1 MPLVF
6 PQFGHPKKEMA
17 QHGFARTSEWDLTD
31 TVVDEDLV
39 RAVFHLTDSE
49 TTRQVW
55 PHRFLLSYTLS
66 LTGKALTTSLR
77 IQNVGP
83 EPFEAQALL
92 HTYLRLGAVDE
103 AGVHGLGKHVFI
115 DKVDPSPEGA
125 DLPVDGRDVAT
136 IEKVGGGALARV
148 CAVRVV
154 STSVESGRLVL
165 IQSPY
170 MSPRI
175 HTQQPPMFP
184 GD

>member
-6 PQFGHPKKEMA
+6 PQFGQPKKEMA

-39 RAVFHLTDSE
+39 RAEFHLTDSE
-49 TTRQVW
+49 ATRKAW
-55 PHRFLLSYTLS
+55 PHPFLLSYTLS

-92 HTYLRLGAVDE
+92 HTYLRLGAVDK
-103 AGVHGLGKHVFI
+103 AGVHGLGKHPFI

-125 DLPVDGRDVAT
+125 ELAVDGRDVAT
-136 IEKVGGGALARV
+136 IEKVGDGGCASDCAARV
-148 CAVRVV
+148 GVGVGWIRVDCC
-154 STSVESGRLVL
+154 SLV
-165 IQSPY
+165 QSHACIY
-170 MSPRI
+170 EYL
-175 HTQQPPMFP
+175 
-184 GD
+184 